1 MFEDNFKQRVLQV
14 LNSVPYGKVTT
25 YGNIAK
31 LAGSPRAA
39 RQVGAIL
46 KGLPSDTLLPWHR
59 VVNREGKI
67 ALMGEAYKTQYQR
80 LIDEGVVF
88 NQMSGHIDLKLFG
101 WMMDGV

>member
-46 KGLPSDTLLPWHR
+46 KGLPNDTLLPWHR

-67 ALMGEAYKTQYQR
+67 ALMGDAYKMQYQR
-80 LIDEGVVF
+80 LVAENVVF
-88 NQMSGHIDLKLFG
+88 YQIGRIDLNSFG
-101 WMMDGV
+101 WIAQKA